1 MVKTIAVTEYA
12 DFIRYETLKDGGIF
26 MVLIEVIVMNVLKNI
41 NENLAEEGMYLNC
54 GAHHDIAE
62 CERCSQHYID
72 YENDDIMLCDNC
84 KECRNNGVVPT

>member
-41 NENLAEEGMYLNC
+41 YVNC
-54 GAHHDIAE
+54 TPCQGHFE
-62 CERCSQHYID
+62 
-72 YENDDIMLCDNC
+72 L
-84 KECRNNGVVPT
+84 V

>member
-41 NENLAEEGMYLNC
+41 YALMKIYQKKVC
-54 GAHHDIAE
+54 
-62 CERCSQHYID
+62 
-72 YENDDIMLCDNC
+72 
-84 KECRNNGVVPT
+84 T